1 MYKRANEGIQ
11 MKRIR
16 MRLINKQESKKQ
28 KETKIPLS
36 SNEDTSISSKLSENL
51 QRIKQL
57 VGNSSDVII
66 RDFDMI
72 HSSVQVAAVYTDG
85 LVDKN
90 LAGFFLNRSLMIKKE
105 QVTVSKENVFEFIKN
120 NALTVQKIK
129 IIRDWNELI
138 LSILS
143 GDTVILIDGCTEA
156 ISGETKGG
164 EMRGITEPTTQVTI
178 RGPKDCF
185 NESIGTNISLIRR
198 RIASSNLWLETMR
211 IGQETHTNI
220 AIMYIKGIINEELI
234 QEVKK
239 RLNEIKTDRI
249 LDSGNIEHFIEDHT
263 SSPFPTIYST
273 ERPDSVAGNLLE
285 GRIAILVD
293 GSPFVLI
300 VPTLFVQF
308 FQSPDDY
315 SYRYNLA
322 IFLRILRYVSFFIS
336 LVAPSIYIAAITFH
350 QEMIPTTLL
359 ISLASS
365 REGVPFPAFVEALL
379 MEATFE
385 LLREAGIRMPRAVG
399 QAVSIVGALVL
410 GQAAVQAGIVSP
422 QMVIIVAITGIA
434 SFATPAYD
442 LAASA
447 RLIRFILMILA
458 ATFGFYGL
466 TLGIIIII
474 AHLNSLRSFGF
485 PYLAPFSPFILE
497 GQKDA
502 ILRFPLKQLFTRQHL
517 ISQNDKIMESGNPH
531 PSFEQS
537 GTKTKDEKENK
548 E

>member
-1 MYKRANEGIQ
+1 MYKKANEGIQ

-16 MRLINKQESKKQ
+16 MRLNKKQENKEQ
-28 KETKIPLS
+28 KETEQTLNIS
-36 SNEDTSISSKLSENL
+36 EDISISEKLSENL

-57 VGNSSDVII
+57 VGNSSDVTI
-66 RDFDMI
+66 RDFEMV

-90 LAGFFLNRSLMIKKE
+90 LAGNFLKRSLMME
-105 QVTVSKENVFEFIKN
+105 NDQATVSKENVFEFIKN
-120 NALTVQKIK
+120 NALTVQKIV

-143 GDTVILIDGCTEA
+143 GNTVILIDGCTEA

-164 EMRGITEPTTQVTI
+164 AMRGITEPTTQVTI

-185 NESIGTNISLIRR
+185 SESIGTNISLIRR
-198 RIASSNLWLETMR
+198 RITSSNLWLETMR

-220 AIMYIKGIINEELI
+220 AIMYIKGIVNEELI

-239 RLNEIKTDRI
+239 RLNEIESDRI
-249 LDSGNIEHFIEDHT
+249 LDSGNIEHFIEDNT
-263 SSPFPTIYST
+263 SSPFPTIYNT

-315 SYRYNLA
+315 IYRYNLA

-466 TLGIIIII
+466 TLGMIIII

-502 ILRFPLKQLFTRQHL
+502 ILRFPLKELFTRQHL
-517 ISQNDKIMESGNPH
+517 NSQNDRIMKSGNPD
-531 PSFEQS
+531 PFFEQS
-537 GTKTKDEKENK
+537 GNKTKDEKENK

>member
-1 MYKRANEGIQ
+1 MKSMWRRLYNEQ
-11 MKRIR
+11 NR
-16 MRLINKQESKKQ
+16 NKQ
-28 KETKIPLS
+28 TKTEENNNYFIS
-36 SNEDTSISSKLSENL
+36 SNLSTNV
-51 QRIKQL
+51 QQIKEVL
-57 VGNSSDVII
+57 GNSSDIVI
-66 RDFDMI
+66 RDFNLV
-72 HSSVQVAAVYTDG
+72 HSQVQVVVIYMES
-85 LVDKN
+85 LVDTD
-90 LAGFFLNRSLMIKKE
+90 LVGDFINRSLMLEEKQKTI
-105 QVTVSKENVFEFIKN
+105 SKENIFEFIKN
-120 NALTVQKIK
+120 NALTVQKVTVIY
-129 IIRDWNELI
+129 DWNELI
-138 LSILS
+138 LSLLS
-143 GDTVILIDGCTEA
+143 GDTIILIDGRIEA

-164 EMRGITEPTTQVTI
+164 EMRGITEPTTQIVI

-198 RIASSNLWLETMR
+198 RIASSNLWVETMR
-211 IGQETHTNI
+211 IGQKTQTNV
-220 AIMYIKGIINEELI
+220 AIMYIKKTVNDEIV

-239 RLNEIKTDRI
+239 RLHKIKTDRI
-249 LDSGNIEHFIEDHT
+249 LDSGYIEHLVEDHT
-263 SSPFPTIYST
+263 FSPFPTVYNT
-273 ERPDSVAGNLLE
+273 ERPDSAAGNLLE
-285 GRIAILVD
+285 GRVAILVD

-315 SYRYNLA
+315 IHRYD
-322 IFLRILRYVSFFIS
+322 ISSFLRVLRYVSFVIS

-385 LLREAGIRMPRAVG
+385 LLREAGIRMPRAIG

-442 LAASA
+442 IAISA
-447 RLIRFILMILA
+447 RLIRFLLMTLA

-466 TLGIIIII
+466 ALGMIIII
-474 AHLNSLRSFGF
+474 AHLNSLQSFGI
-485 PYLAPFSPFILE
+485 PYLTPFSPFVLSD
-497 GQKDA
+497 QKDA
-502 ILRFPLKQLFTRQHL
+502 IFRIPLKFLLTRKHSNNQK
-517 ISQNDKIMESGNPH
+517 NKAFDKRRNEIKS
-531 PSFEQS
+531 
-537 GTKTKDEKENK
+537 KKENK